1 MTKREAHEPARPAQL
16 AGHWLRER
24 KHVDYVRSV
33 QGFTRDS
40 SSDEDYID
48 DPFATTEDVANEGAE
63 MKNLEVEG
71 NDEGIAKPASA
82 TAAAADAGSG
92 VAKCVD
98 ASKKDAI
105 AVEAGVGNS
114 DTLAA
119 GSCNAGDGETVDV
132 YGDEDKMDGP
142 GDYIRRFV
150 HTARASAELER
161 AKPKK
166 RPQSLRAKFASDKN
180 GGDSEDTRPFKC
192 IRNSL
197 ASSVTSATA
206 INQQRAWRRTKTFEA
221 REQIIKSRLV
231 VVNVKPGLVPELGRI
246 RASASRLRGQVLPP
260 FPRPKLRNPCQEEQV

>member
-1 MTKREAHEPARPAQL
+1 MLYRVCL
-16 AGHWLRER
+16 GHWLRER

-92 VAKCVD
+92 GKNAVKNMGAVYADERMRCCCSYCLFVVAKCVD

-142 GDYIRRFV
+142 GMLFYD
-150 HTARASAELER
+150 
-161 AKPKK
+161 
-166 RPQSLRAKFASDKN
+166 
-180 GGDSEDTRPFKC
+180 
-192 IRNSL
+192 
-197 ASSVTSATA
+197 
-206 INQQRAWRRTKTFEA
+206 
-221 REQIIKSRLV
+221 V
-231 VVNVKPGLVPELGRI
+231 VE
-246 RASASRLRGQVLPP
+246 
-260 FPRPKLRNPCQEEQV
+260 